1 MIRHKAALG
10 YRRYAKG
17 HTISGETAARI
28 EGSRGGPEP
37 YEGTA
42 EVWYDDMESF
52 ERSLSWDAGKI
63 AGCKLIE
70 DQKRFSDIAISPVW
84 LPEEK
89 VIKEA

>member
-1 MIRHKAALG
+1 MIRRKAALG

-42 EVWYDDMESF
+42 EVWYYDMESF
-52 ERSLSWDAGKI
+52 ERSLS
-63 AGCKLIE
+63 
-70 DQKRFSDIAISPVW
+70 
-84 LPEEK
+84 
-89 VIKEA
+89 